1 MGAQQYVA
9 LPVPVQYIPQQRH
22 RNTNCARKRN
32 KACTIYNKIL
42 CNRVP
47 KKQNIESLFK
57 DHIGKFEDLVLISTK
72 IEHYLVE
79 FLLIFFIL
87 KMRFK
92 NLLLCCKFLKS
103 VLKTGETETKTI
115 YN

>member
-1 MGAQQYVA
+1 MWHSQFLCSTHHNKDTETPIAPENGT
-9 LPVPVQYIPQQRH
+9 RH
-22 RNTNCARKRN
+22 VLFTIKYRAIVCQKN
-32 KACTIYNKIL
+32 KT
-42 CNRVP
+42 
-47 KKQNIESLFK
+47 KQNIESLFK